1 MIRPMAT
8 LIRNGRVVTAADDYL
23 ADVLIDG
30 ERIVTIGERI
40 EVGSDVEVHDASGQ
54 LVLPGGVDVHT
65 HLEMSTE
72 VVATVD
78 TFASGTQAAAF
89 GGTTTVVDFCTPQPG
104 QRLLAALEQWQ
115 RRRENAC
122 IDVGAHMVVLD
133 AGEETLAEMATL
145 ACREGVTSF
154 KLFMAYPGSLMVD
167 DGALFTAMR
176 TAAAYGAL
184 SCVHAENGSVIQ
196 ALVGEA
202 LAQGFT
208 APKYHAST
216 RPAALEGEAVRR
228 AICLA
233 GLAEAPLYVVHLSTA
248 QALAAVA
255 GARREGLAV
264 HAETCPQ
271 YLLLDDSEYERPGFE
286 AAKAVMSPPL
296 RDPSHA
302 PLLWRGLAN
311 DDLQV
316 VSTDHCPFSFAE
328 QPHGLR
334 YSKQQGRASFNR
346 IPNGAPGIETRLPLL
361 FDAAVLQ
368 RGLPINRFVAVT
380 ATNPARLFGLFPRK
394 GAIAIGSDADLVL
407 FDPVE
412 RWTIRA
418 AEHHSR
424 ADYSLYEGLEISGR
438 VRKVFAR
445 GRCIVDGTRWLGRE
459 GAGRFLRRGE
469 SGRS

>member
-8 LIRNGRVVTAADDYL
+8 LIRNGRVVTATDDYL
-23 ADVLIDG
+23 ADVLVDG
-30 ERIVTIGERI
+30 ERIVKIGERI
-40 EVGSDVEVHDASGQ
+40 EVGGDVELHDASGL

-65 HLEMSTE
+65 HLEMSTPTA
-72 VVATVD
+72 ATVD
-78 TFASGTQAAAF
+78 TFESGTQAAAF

-115 RRRENAC
+115 RLRERAC

-133 AGEETLAEMATL
+133 AGEETLAEMITL
-145 ACREGVTSF
+145 ACHEGVTSF

-167 DGALFTAMR
+167 DGALYTAMR
-176 TAAAYGAL
+176 TAAAYGAMC
-184 SCVHAENGSVIQ
+184 CVHAENGAVIQ
-196 ALVGEA
+196 ALVDEA
-202 LAQGFT
+202 LAQGHT
-208 APKYHAST
+208 APKYHALT
-216 RPAALEGEAVRR
+216 RPPALEGEAVQR

-233 GLAEAPLYVVHLSTA
+233 ELAQAPLYIVHLSTA

-255 GARREGLAV
+255 RARRGGLPV
-264 HAETCPQ
+264 HAETCPH

-286 AAKAVMSPPL
+286 AAKVVMSPPL
-296 RDPSHA
+296 RDPSHLA
-302 PLLWRGLAN
+302 PLWRGLAS

-316 VSTDHCPFSFAE
+316 VSTDHCPFNYAE
-328 QPHGLR
+328 RPHGLR
-334 YSKQQGRASFNR
+334 CSKQQGRESFTR
-346 IPNGAPGIETRLPLL
+346 IPNGAPGIETRLPLM

-368 RGLPINRFVAVT
+368 RGLSINRFVAVT

-394 GAIAIGSDADLVL
+394 GTIAIGSDADLVL
-407 FDPVE
+407 FDPIE

-424 ADYSLYEGLEISGR
+424 ADYSLYEGREISGR

-445 GRCIVDGTRWLGRE
+445 GRCIVDGARWLGSA
-459 GAGRFLRRGE
+459 GAGRFLRRAE
-469 SGRS
+469 SAYS